1 MRREKIIELIGQSNK
16 PLSATYLAK
25 QFHVSRQSIVGDI
38 ALLRAAGHQIIAT
51 PRGYIMNETDSRL
64 KKTIAVRHNSSQTEE
79 ELNLFVD
86 MGAEV
91 EDVIVD
97 HPLYGEISGNLHI
110 QSRHDVALFIEKY
123 NEEKTTLLSSLTN
136 GIHLHTIKCD
146 DEETYDNVR
155 NALKEHGFLYEEAEK
170 KDD

>member
-1 MRREKIIELIGQSNK
+1 MRREKIISLIASSDK

-51 PRGYIMNETDSRL
+51 PRGYIMNEADTRL
-64 KKTIAVRHNSSQTEE
+64 KKTIAVRHTSAETEE

-91 EDVIVD
+91 EDVIVE
-97 HPLYGEISGNLHI
+97 HPLYGEIRGNLHI
-110 QSRHDVALFIEKY
+110 QSRHDVALFIKKY
-123 NEEKTTLLSSLTN
+123 KEERTTLLSSLTD
-136 GIHLHTIKCD
+136 GIHLHTIRCD
-146 DEETYDNVR
+146 DEDVFKDICK
-155 NALKEHGFLYEEAEK
+155 ALKEHGFLYEEK

>member
-1 MRREKIIELIGQSNK
+1 MRREKIIRLIASSDK

-51 PRGYIMNETDSRL
+51 PRGYIMNETDTRL
-64 KKTIAVRHNSSQTEE
+64 KKTIAVRHTSAQTED

-91 EDVIVD
+91 EDVIVE
-97 HPLYGEISGNLHI
+97 HPLYGEIRGNLHI
-110 QSRHDVALFIEKY
+110 QSRHDVALFIKKY

-136 GIHLHTIKCD
+136 GIHLHTIRCD
-146 DEETYDNVR
+146 NEDAFEDIC
-155 NALKEHGFLYEEAEK
+155 NALKEHGFLYEEK
-170 KDD
+170 KG